1 MPKLLLVDD
10 DREMTAMLREYLA
23 LEGFTVEVA
32 STGVEG
38 LDRARV
44 GDVALVVLDVMLPG
58 LSGFEVL
65 RAIRT
70 QSDLPVLMLTG
81 RGEVVDRVVG
91 LQIGADDYLPKPF
104 VPQELVARIQAILR
118 RAHHQPATHTNGHA
132 PSKIPAVIEVGDV
145 RMDLHAHTVRKNNT
159 LVELTSAEFSLLR
172 LLLTYH
178 GQVVTREE
186 LYREV
191 LGREYTA
198 YDRSLD
204 NHVSSV
210 RRKLG
215 LTRDGT
221 ERIRA
226 LRNSGYMYCVPAVE
240 VAVTAVEK

>member
-23 LEGFTVEVA
+23 LEGFTVDVA
-32 STGVEG
+32 SSGTDG
-38 LDRARV
+38 LDKARA
-44 GDVALVVLDVMLPG
+44 GDIALVVLDVMLPG

-65 RAIRT
+65 RAIRSE
-70 QSDLPVLMLTG
+70 SDLPVLMLTG

-118 RAHHQPATHTNGHA
+118 RTQHQQPTAAHPPA
-132 PSKIPAVIEVGDV
+132 SKTPAAVIEVGDV

-159 LVELTSAEFSLLR
+159 LVELTSAEFALLK

-178 GQVVTREE
+178 GKVVTREE

-215 LTRDGT
+215 ATCDGT

-226 LRNSGYMYCVPAVE
+226 LRNSGYMYCVPA
-240 VAVTAVEK
+240 AVETIQR

>member
-10 DREMTAMLREYLA
+10 DREMTAMLSEYLS
-23 LEGFTVEVA
+23 LEGFT
-32 STGVEG
+32 
-38 LDRARV
+38 L
-44 GDVALVVLDVMLPG
+44 DVAFAGDEALTKVRNGDFDMAVLDVMLPG

-65 RAIRT
+65 RAIRAE
-70 QSDLPVLMLTG
+70 SDLPVIMLTG
-81 RGEVVDRVVG
+81 RGEAVDRVVG

-104 VPQELVARIQAILR
+104 IPQELVARIQAVLR
-118 RAHHQPATHTNGHA
+118 RSRPAIASSAKTA
-132 PSKIPAVIEVGDV
+132 SIIEAGDV
-145 RMDLHAHTVRKNNT
+145 RMDLNAHVVRKNNQI
-159 LVELTSAEFSLLR
+159 VELTAAEFALLR
-172 LLLTYH
+172 LLLTYA

-191 LGREYTA
+191 LGREYAA

-215 LTRDGT
+215 LTQEGT

-226 LRNSGYMYCVPAVE
+226 LRNTGYIYCVPAGVP
-240 VAVTAVEK
+240 A

>member
-23 LEGFTVEVA
+23 MEGFA
-32 STGVEG
+32 I
-38 LDRARV
+38 
-44 GDVALVVLDVMLPG
+44 DVAASGTEALGKAKSGEFDLVVLDVMLPG

-65 RAIRT
+65 RAIRAE
-70 QSDLPVLMLTG
+70 SELPVLMLTG

-104 VPQELVARIQAILR
+104 VPQELVARIQAVLR
-118 RAHHQPATHTNGHA
+118 RARPATAAVPGAAATRN
-132 PSKIPAVIEVGDV
+132 SSVIEAGDV
-145 RMDLHAHTVRKNNT
+145 RMDLHAHTVRKANV

-172 LLLTYH
+172 LLLTYP

-215 LTRDGT
+215 LTREGT
-221 ERIRA
+221 ERIRS
-226 LRNSGYMYCVPAVE
+226 LRNTGYVYCVPAE
-240 VAVTAVEK
+240 MTAAV